1 MPQDPCIA
9 LISLG
14 VGVLLKILQANDS
27 VTFKLWLVS
36 GLVDLGRPAC

>member
-9 LISLG
+9 LISL
-14 VGVLLKILQANDS
+14 GVLLKILQANDS